1 LGKRHTVNKCRLGS
15 KLLLKGDILM
25 NIVKSIKDWANAL
38 TEIGVS
44 LLALGIVLEVLFKGQ
59 NIPFWP
65 DITIINNITAI
76 VTALSAQGLVGLV
89 AVWVL
94 YHIYN
99 KK

>member
-1 LGKRHTVNKCRLGS
+1 M
-15 KLLLKGDILM
+15 D
-25 NIVKSIKDWANAL
+25 IVKSIKTWANSI

-44 LLALGIVLEVLFKGQ
+44 LIALGIVLEVLFNGQ

-65 DITIINNITAI
+65 DITIIQNITGI
-76 VTALSAQGLVGLV
+76 ITALSAQGLIGLV
-89 AVWVL
+89 AVWIL

>member
-1 LGKRHTVNKCRLGS
+1 M
-15 KLLLKGDILM
+15 DI
-25 NIVKSIKDWANAL
+25 IKSIKTWANAL

-44 LLALGIVLEVLFKGQ
+44 LIALGIVLEVLFSGQ

-65 DITIINNITAI
+65 NITIIDNITGI
-76 VTALSAQGLVGLV
+76 ITALSAQGLIGLV
-89 AVWVL
+89 AIWIL

>member
-1 LGKRHTVNKCRLGS
+1 M
-15 KLLLKGDILM
+15 DI
-25 NIVKSIKDWANAL
+25 IKSVKAWASAL
-38 TEIGVS
+38 TEMGVS
-44 LLALGIVLEVLFKGQ
+44 LLALGIVLEVLFRGQ

-65 DITIINNITAI
+65 DIKIIDNVISI

-99 KK
+99 RK

>member
-1 LGKRHTVNKCRLGS
+1 M
-15 KLLLKGDILM
+15 DI
-25 NIVKSIKDWANAL
+25 IKSIKTWANSI

-44 LLALGIVLEVLFKGQ
+44 LIALGIVLEVLFNGQ

-65 DITIINNITAI
+65 EINIIENITGI
-76 VTALSAQGLVGLV
+76 ITALSAQGLVGLV
-89 AVWVL
+89 AVWIL

>member
-1 LGKRHTVNKCRLGS
+1 M
-15 KLLLKGDILM
+15 DI
-25 NIVKSIKDWANAL
+25 IKSIKSWANAL

-44 LLALGIVLEVLFKGQ
+44 LIALGIVLEVLFNGQ

-65 DITIINNITAI
+65 NITIIDNITGI
-76 VTALSAQGLVGLV
+76 ITALSAQGLIGLV
-89 AVWVL
+89 AIWIL

>member
-1 LGKRHTVNKCRLGS
+1 M
-15 KLLLKGDILM
+15 DI
-25 NIVKSIKDWANAL
+25 IKSIKSWAGAL

-44 LLALGIVLEVLFKGQ
+44 LIALGIVLEVLFSGQ

-65 DITIINNITAI
+65 NITIIDNITGI
-76 VTALSAQGLVGLV
+76 ITALSAQGLIGLV
-89 AVWVL
+89 AVWIL

>member
-1 LGKRHTVNKCRLGS
+1 M
-15 KLLLKGDILM
+15 DI
-25 NIVKSIKDWANAL
+25 IKSIKSWANAL

-44 LLALGIVLEVLFKGQ
+44 LIALGIVLEVLFSGQ

-65 DITIINNITAI
+65 NITIIDNITGI
-76 VTALSAQGLVGLV
+76 ITALSAQGLIGLV
-89 AVWVL
+89 AVWIL